1 MNVTHPHQDPCSQPG
16 LIPLEQA
23 RQHLLGQAHCRVE
36 PENCLLLD
44 ANNRVLATDH
54 VAAVDVPPSD
64 NSAMDG
70 YAVRAADTAENA
82 PTEMAIS
89 QRIPAGA
96 APDPLQANTAARIF
110 TGAPVPPDADAVVMQ
125 EQVSVTDSRVVLPA
139 GIKQGQNIRARG
151 QDIAKGETL
160 LSAGVRL
167 DPRAIG
173 VLASVGAESVSVYRP
188 LRVGVMSTGDELVE
202 PGTPLQPGQIYN
214 SNRYLLLTLI
224 RQLGMEPV
232 DLGTI
237 PDEPVATLEALQCA
251 SETADIIL
259 TTGGVSVGEEDHVKD
274 AIDALGLL
282 DMWRLNLKPGK
293 PFAAGHVQSTPLY
306 GLPGNPGAVMVTFA
320 LLVRPCLLKAQ
331 GATEFRVKTRKV
343 RAGFDRSRTNT
354 REEYLRVSLGEN
366 GDVLLSENQSSGVL
380 SAFMRTDGLLRV
392 PANTTIQRG
401 DLLEF
406 IDFKDVLY

>member
-1 MNVTHPHQDPCSQPG
+1 MSHPLQDPCSQPG
-16 LIPLEQA
+16 LIPLDQA
-23 RQHLLGQAHCRVE
+23 RE
-36 PENCLLLD
+36 YLLD
-44 ANNRVLATDH
+44 QARCLVEAEDCSLLEASSRVLA
-54 VAAVDVPPSD
+54 AAHIAGVDVPPSD

-70 YAVRAADTAENA
+70 YAVRVADTSSEASTTM
-82 PTEMAIS
+82 PVS

-96 APDPLQANTAARIF
+96 APETLQANTTARIF
-110 TGAPVPPDADAVVMQ
+110 TGAPIPPGADAVVMQ
-125 EQVSVTDSRVVLPA
+125 EQVKVDGEQVELPA
-139 GIKQGQNIRARG
+139 GIQSGQNIRARG

-167 DPRAIG
+167 DPRSIG
-173 VLASVGAESVSVYRP
+173 VLASVGAKSVSVYRP

-214 SNRYLLLTLI
+214 SNRFLLLTLI

-237 PDEPVATLEALQCA
+237 PDEPAATHAALLKA
-251 SETADIIL
+251 SETADVIL

-274 AIDALGLL
+274 AIDALGKL

-293 PFAAGHVQSTPLY
+293 PFAAGQVKNTPLY

-331 GATEFRVKTRKV
+331 GASDFGVKTRKV
-343 RAGFDRSRTNT
+343 RAGFDRTRTNS
-354 REEYLRVSLGEN
+354 REEYLRVSVGDN

-392 PANTTIQRG
+392 PSNTAIAQG
-401 DLLEF
+401 DLMEF
-406 IDFKDVLY
+406 IDFKDVIY